1 MKEQKDWKDI
11 IYEKFKNE
19 PLPEIFT
26 NKAEPQEKE
35 INGKQRT
42 TSRL

>member
-1 MKEQKDWKDI
+1 MEEQKDWKDI

-19 PLPEIFT
+19 PLPEVFI
-26 NKAEPQEKE
+26 NKTELQEKE